1 MRKITSYILLITV
14 TVLLAACASEAED
27 STSQGQ
33 PNDENYYQYTPGRRT
48 IIAYITAD
56 NNIATEL
63 SGDIT
68 EMVEG
73 SKSMPDDC
81 RLLIFADIKGQMPY
95 IARIDN
101 GTMKKVKE
109 YDNEFYSTSPDSMRS
124 IFQWIIDRY
133 PSSEY
138 GAVIEG
144 HGTGPLI
151 RTDTVASRLVSLHA
165 YGYDAAGEE
174 SATSTNKWMN
184 IPSMATALYNVKDSN
199 GNPLKLSFLFFD
211 CCCFQTVEV
220 AYELRHNAEYI
231 IAPVCE
237 TPGEGANYK
246 NMVPVL
252 CENEASNVAKDIV
265 NTYASN
271 SELCISA
278 VRTDKMEAL
287 CNATRTVLQDI
298 YTTAE
303 SPLELSKNKCIYY
316 YKNTESAGIPVLCDI
331 KHIIKTNASTEA
343 YNRWLPFLEDA
354 VIAKHRVA
362 QWTTSGSININFY
375 SFREYM
381 TDDNY
386 GGMSMIIPDGAYNYY
401 GSNIT
406 TSMFQLEWCRNVG
419 WKQFGW

>member
-1 MRKITSYILLITV
+1 MKKVISYILLIMV
-14 TVLLAACASEAED
+14 TVLFVACASENDDPVDPEN
-27 STSQGQ
+27 
-33 PNDENYYQYTPGRRT
+33 PNNENIYQQIPGRRT

-56 NNIATEL
+56 NNIDKEL

-68 EMVEG
+68 EMIEG
-73 SKSMPDDC
+73 SKSMPEDC

-95 IARIDN
+95 IAHIDN
-101 GTMKKVKE
+101 GTLKKVKE
-109 YDNEFYSTSPDSMRS
+109 YDNDFYSTSPDSMRN
-124 IFQWIIDRY
+124 IFQWIIDNY

-165 YGYDAAGEE
+165 YGYDATGEE

-184 IPSMATALYNVKDSN
+184 IPSMATALNNVKDSN
-199 GNPLKLSFLFFD
+199 GNPLKLSFIFFD
-211 CCCFQTVEV
+211 CCCFQTAEV
-220 AYELRHNAEYI
+220 AYELRHTADYI

-252 CENEASNVAKDIV
+252 CENDAGITAKDIV
-265 NTYASN
+265 NTYAN
-271 SELCISA
+271 ESELCISA
-278 VRTDKMEAL
+278 VRTDKMDAL
-287 CNATRTVLQDI
+287 CNATKTALQEI
-298 YTTAE
+298 HTTTE

-316 YKNTESAGIPVLCDI
+316 YKNNESAGIPVLCDL
-331 KHIIKTNASTEA
+331 KHVIKTNASTET
-343 YNRWLPFLEDA
+343 YNKWLPYLEDA
-354 VIAKHRVA
+354 VIVKHRVA
-362 QWTTSGSININFY
+362 QWTTSVSININFY

-386 GGMSMIIPDGAYNYY
+386 GGMSMIIPDEAYNY
-401 GSNIT
+401 GSNINT
-406 TSMFQLEWCRNVG
+406 TMFQLEWCRNVG
-419 WKQFGW
+419 WRQFGW